1 MRRIQRN
8 VAVVVVLA
16 VLGTGVPAAH
26 AQEAPTLDR
35 PLAATLSA
43 PAPAADESRAVGGTT
58 SVSLGEGGATVFT
71 RDTVDQRAVYAQ
83 ALNGVIAWRKD
94 ALADA
99 NIKLPYNGTYLTV
112 PEYLQEIGMTESE
125 YLSPQWS
132 NALELIALQR
142 AIEAY
147 DYDLGHTRPNGDSCW
162 TAQYNGIGS
171 WGEILAWGP
180 PTMRGA
186 IDLWAS
192 EKADYLKELNNEL
205 HGATGHYVALITPE
219 NRYYGFAGASG
230 MRYGTTW
237 SGEMASTLQG
247 SQTATNLKG
256 TYEFSVN
263 VSVDKLA
270 QGVSVELPSQLKMG
284 QQAQAKAKLAYMGGR
299 YELRGGWTSSNPAV
313 LSVDAKVTVPVN
325 TFSRTG
331 HTFTGWNTKANGTGT
346 AYKPGAQYT
355 LGSSDAALYAQWKLN
370 TYTVQFDGNGAS
382 TSVAPVQ
389 VQHGKTIAQPD
400 TPMNIGRAF
409 AGWYTAR
416 TGGARFDFTTP
427 VTGNMTLYA
436 RWNRM
441 DFADVQQGGANPT
454 PHAADIQWL
463 ADNGISKGWQEPDGT
478 STFRGMNPVVRQDMA
493 AFLKRLADAAGKSGG
508 VKPKADFTDVT
519 VGQPPHWAAI
529 QWLGGS
535 GISTGY
541 RNVNGS
547 WRFEGMT
554 SVYRQDMAAFIHRLD
569 SRLA

>member
-382 TSVAPVQ
+382 TSVVPVQ

-416 TGGARFDFTTP
+416 TGGSRFDFTTP

>member
-99 NIKLPYNGTYLTV
+99 NIKLPYNGTYLIV

-192 EKADYLKELNNEL
+192 EKADYLKELNNEP

-299 YELRGGWTSSNPAV
+299 YELRGGWTSSNLAV

-346 AYKPGAQYT
+346 AYKPDAQYT

-416 TGGARFDFTTP
+416 TGGSRFDFTTP

>member
-180 PTMRGA
+180 PTIRGA

-299 YELRGGWTSSNPAV
+299 YELRGGWTSSNLAV
-313 LSVDAKVTVPVN
+313 SSVDAKVTVPVN

-346 AYKPGAQYT
+346 AYKPDAQYT

>member
-16 VLGTGVPAAH
+16 VPGTGVPAAH

-180 PTMRGA
+180 PTIRGA

-346 AYKPGAQYT
+346 AYKPDAQYT

-519 VGQPPHWAAI
+519 VGQTPHWAAI

>member
-43 PAPAADESRAVGGTT
+43 PAPAVDESRAVGGTT

-519 VGQPPHWAAI
+519 VGQTPHWAAI

>member
-180 PTMRGA
+180 PTIRGA

-346 AYKPGAQYT
+346 AYKPDAQYT

-519 VGQPPHWAAI
+519 VGQTPHWAAI

>member
-1 MRRIQRN
+1 
-8 VAVVVVLA
+8 
-16 VLGTGVPAAH
+16 
-26 AQEAPTLDR
+26 
-35 PLAATLSA
+35 
-43 PAPAADESRAVGGTT
+43 
-58 SVSLGEGGATVFT
+58 
-71 RDTVDQRAVYAQ
+71 
-83 ALNGVIAWRKD
+83 
-94 ALADA
+94 
-99 NIKLPYNGTYLTV
+99 
-112 PEYLQEIGMTESE
+112 
-125 YLSPQWS
+125 
-132 NALELIALQR
+132 
-142 AIEAY
+142 
-147 DYDLGHTRPNGDSCW
+147 
-162 TAQYNGIGS
+162 
-171 WGEILAWGP
+171 
-180 PTMRGA
+180 MRGA

-441 DFADVQQGGANPT
+441 DFADVQQGGRK
-454 PHAADIQWL
+454 PHAACSRYPVACRQRHLQGL
-463 ADNGISKGWQEPDGT
+463 AG
-478 STFRGMNPVVRQDMA
+478 A
-493 AFLKRLADAAGKSGG
+493 
-508 VKPKADFTDVT
+508 
-519 VGQPPHWAAI
+519 
-529 QWLGGS
+529 
-535 GISTGY
+535 
-541 RNVNGS
+541 
-547 WRFEGMT
+547 
-554 SVYRQDMAAFIHRLD
+554 
-569 SRLA
+569 

>member
-346 AYKPGAQYT
+346 AYKPDAQYT

-416 TGGARFDFTTP
+416 TGGSRFDFTTP

>member
-43 PAPAADESRAVGGTT
+43 PAPAADESHAVGGTT

-180 PTMRGA
+180 PTIRGA

-299 YELRGGWTSSNPAV
+299 YELRGGWTSSNLAV

-346 AYKPGAQYT
+346 AYKSDAQYT

-382 TSVAPVQ
+382 TSVVPVQ

-416 TGGARFDFTTP
+416 TGGSRFDFTTP

-463 ADNGISKGWQEPDGT
+463 ADNGISGGWQEPDGT

-519 VGQPPHWAAI
+519 VGQTPHWAAI

>member
-99 NIKLPYNGTYLTV
+99 NIKLPYNGTYLIV

-180 PTMRGA
+180 PTIRGA

>member
-1 MRRIQRN
+1 
-8 VAVVVVLA
+8 
-16 VLGTGVPAAH
+16 
-26 AQEAPTLDR
+26 
-35 PLAATLSA
+35 
-43 PAPAADESRAVGGTT
+43 
-58 SVSLGEGGATVFT
+58 
-71 RDTVDQRAVYAQ
+71 
-83 ALNGVIAWRKD
+83 
-94 ALADA
+94 
-99 NIKLPYNGTYLTV
+99 
-112 PEYLQEIGMTESE
+112 
-125 YLSPQWS
+125 
-132 NALELIALQR
+132 
-142 AIEAY
+142 
-147 DYDLGHTRPNGDSCW
+147 
-162 TAQYNGIGS
+162 
-171 WGEILAWGP
+171 
-180 PTMRGA
+180 MRGA

-299 YELRGGWTSSNPAV
+299 YKLRGGWTSSNPAV

-569 SRLA
+569 NLIAK

>member
-180 PTMRGA
+180 PTIRGA

-299 YELRGGWTSSNPAV
+299 YELRGGWTSSNLAV

-346 AYKPGAQYT
+346 AYKPDAQYT

-382 TSVAPVQ
+382 TSVVPVQ

-416 TGGARFDFTTP
+416 TGGSRFDFTTP

-519 VGQPPHWAAI
+519 VGQTPHWAAI

>member
-1 MRRIQRN
+1 
-8 VAVVVVLA
+8 
-16 VLGTGVPAAH
+16 
-26 AQEAPTLDR
+26 
-35 PLAATLSA
+35 
-43 PAPAADESRAVGGTT
+43 
-58 SVSLGEGGATVFT
+58 
-71 RDTVDQRAVYAQ
+71 
-83 ALNGVIAWRKD
+83 
-94 ALADA
+94 
-99 NIKLPYNGTYLTV
+99 
-112 PEYLQEIGMTESE
+112 
-125 YLSPQWS
+125 
-132 NALELIALQR
+132 
-142 AIEAY
+142 
-147 DYDLGHTRPNGDSCW
+147 
-162 TAQYNGIGS
+162 
-171 WGEILAWGP
+171 
-180 PTMRGA
+180 MRGA

-416 TGGARFDFTTP
+416 TGGSRFDFTTP

-519 VGQPPHWAAI
+519 VGQPPHWAVI

>member
-1 MRRIQRN
+1 
-8 VAVVVVLA
+8 
-16 VLGTGVPAAH
+16 
-26 AQEAPTLDR
+26 
-35 PLAATLSA
+35 
-43 PAPAADESRAVGGTT
+43 
-58 SVSLGEGGATVFT
+58 
-71 RDTVDQRAVYAQ
+71 
-83 ALNGVIAWRKD
+83 
-94 ALADA
+94 
-99 NIKLPYNGTYLTV
+99 
-112 PEYLQEIGMTESE
+112 
-125 YLSPQWS
+125 
-132 NALELIALQR
+132 
-142 AIEAY
+142 
-147 DYDLGHTRPNGDSCW
+147 
-162 TAQYNGIGS
+162 
-171 WGEILAWGP
+171 
-180 PTMRGA
+180 MRGA

-299 YELRGGWTSSNPAV
+299 YELRGGWTSSNLAV

-346 AYKPGAQYT
+346 AYKPDAQYT

-382 TSVAPVQ
+382 TSVVPVQ

>member
-299 YELRGGWTSSNPAV
+299 YELRGGWTSSNLAV

-331 HTFTGWNTKANGTGT
+331 YTFTGWNTKANGTGT
-346 AYKPGAQYT
+346 AYKPDAQYT

-382 TSVAPVQ
+382 TSVVPVQ

-416 TGGARFDFTTP
+416 TGGSRFDFTTP

-463 ADNGISKGWQEPDGT
+463 ADNGISGGWQEPDGT

-519 VGQPPHWAAI
+519 VGQTPHWAAI

>member
-180 PTMRGA
+180 PTIRGA

>member
-299 YELRGGWTSSNPAV
+299 YELRGGWTSSNLAV